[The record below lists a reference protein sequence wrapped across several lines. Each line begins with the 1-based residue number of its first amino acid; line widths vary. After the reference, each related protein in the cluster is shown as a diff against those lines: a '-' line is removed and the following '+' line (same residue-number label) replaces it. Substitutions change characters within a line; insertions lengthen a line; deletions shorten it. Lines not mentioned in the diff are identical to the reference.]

1 MGRKSSEMQLFSTFT
16 WGNLTSLTSLS
27 AGMSPPPT
35 PPLPHDSLLCSA
47 ILVPDKGAQN
57 VIRCWRWRRWSP
69 VINFP
74 AGLAT
79 EPQNLFLSFSIR
91 FKNLAPFS
99 SWWFCCRG
107 LRSYRYPGLISGLS
121 LQPHCRKISS
131 APSCHLLIF
140 FLLLAEMEHK
150 LRLSWYCGSVN
161 HVPPEDCGGWIK
173 VKQVPFKPL
182 LLQSNYIG
190 ERKEGKTH

>member
-1 MGRKSSEMQLFSTFT
+1 MLIMMDT
-16 WGNLTSLTSLS
+16 WKMRGKRLKDAIIFHIHMGNLTSLTSPF
-27 AGMSPPPT
+27 AGMSPSPAPPT
-35 PPLPHDSLLCSA
+35 HTHTTHSLLHDSLLCSA

-57 VIRCWRWRRWSP
+57 VIRCWRWRRRSP

-74 AGLAT
+74 GGLAT

-91 FKNLAPFS
+91 FKNLAPFF

-131 APSCHLLIF
+131 APSCHLLF
-140 FLLLAEMEHK
+140 FFFFSHF
-150 LRLSWYCGSVN
+150 
-161 HVPPEDCGGWIK
+161 GGD
-173 VKQVPFKPL
+173 
-182 LLQSNYIG
+182 
-190 ERKEGKTH
+190 RT